1 VIVYLDTSALLPLV
15 VVEPGTAT
23 SSRLWNDA
31 DEVVSTRLIIAEAA
45 AAVAQGN
52 RKGRVADEQHS
63 YLQDQATRLIV
74 DLTLVD
80 VTTEVIDRAA
90 ALAVAH
96 GLRGYDSVH
105 LATATLIRAR
115 DVVFA
120 SGDQRLLQAA
130 AAEGFTTVDTSGEV
144 DPAS

>member
-1 VIVYLDTSALLPLV
+1 MIVYLDTSALLPLV
-15 VVEPGTAT
+15 VVEAGTAT

-52 RKGRVADEQHS
+52 RMGRVADEQHS

-80 VTTEVIDRAA
+80 VTTEVINRAA

-96 GLRGYDSVH
+96 GLRGHDSVH
-105 LATATLIRAR
+105 LATAT
-115 DVVFA
+115 